1 MISRR
6 NSCFSRAFGTFQR
19 RLCPPGARSLS
30 EFRAHPRPFP
40 AHDGSLGRAGPGPDR
55 EKFQGGKGP
64 GGIGRKGIFSQDFP
78 FASQIWEILG
88 DPGRRRLSQG
98 TSEQDEEHGATTRNI
113 RPGDVPAPSK
123 QNLLPGAFPAQK
135 AGEGNIPAGRGEDEG
150 RREKQETSSGILM
163 EIPGY
168 QREIKTQ
175 QIPNPPAFAWN
186 SARRRSLGRSHG
198 RSCSLRI
205 PEASELSIP
214 DMAPWPCWQRE
225 ARSWN

>member
-1 MISRR
+1 MGAPGFDIQEK
-6 NSCFSRAFGTFQR
+6 FLLFQSFWNLSEEALPSWSSEPLR
-19 RLCPPGARSLS
+19 IPGAST
-30 EFRAHPRPFP
+30 AFP
-40 AHDGSLGRAGPGPDR
+40 DGSLGRAGPGLDR

-78 FASQIWEILG
+78 FASQISELLG

-98 TSEQDEEHGATTRNI
+98 TLERDEEHGATTRNI
-113 RPGDVPAPSK
+113 RPGEVPAPSK

-150 RREKQETSSGILM
+150 RREKRETSSGILM

-186 SARRRSLGRSHG
+186 AARRRSLGKGAAPSAFPRPRSSAFPT
-198 RSCSLRI
+198 RL
-205 PEASELSIP
+205 
-214 DMAPWPCWQRE
+214 RE